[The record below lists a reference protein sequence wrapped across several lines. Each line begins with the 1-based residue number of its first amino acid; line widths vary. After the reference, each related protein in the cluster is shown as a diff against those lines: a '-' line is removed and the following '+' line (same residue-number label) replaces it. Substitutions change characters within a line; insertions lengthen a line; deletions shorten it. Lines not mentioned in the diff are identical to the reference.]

1 MNMNIYLKLFLMF
14 LKIGLTSFGGGYGM
28 MSMIMDEGARQV
40 GLTAAE
46 FADMTALDLVAPGVV
61 AINGATYIGYIKGG
75 VFGSV
80 CATFGVILPTFVVSV
95 LVLYL
100 LRAFQENKI
109 VNGLF
114 RGIRPACIGLL
125 FNTMLTLLS
134 DIFFKTESITAI
146 KSVTLSKD
154 LIVCLFLF
162 IGSLYLQ
169 FRNKTDPLLLT
180 LVGAVVGIV
189 FLR

>member
-1 MNMNIYLKLFLMF
+1 MNLKLFLMF

-40 GLTAAE
+40 GLTTAE

-75 VFGSV
+75 VIGSI
-80 CATFGVILPTFVVSV
+80 CATLGVILPTFVVSIV
-95 LVLYL
+95 VLYL
-100 LRAFQENKI
+100 LRAFQENRI
-109 VNGLF
+109 VKGLF

-125 FNTMLTLLS
+125 LNTMLTLLS
-134 DIFFKTESITAI
+134 GIFFGSESITAVQ
-146 KSVTLSKD
+146 KVTITKD
-154 LIVCLFLF
+154 FIVCLILF

-169 FRNKTDPLLLT
+169 FRKKTDPLLIT
-180 LVGAVVGIV
+180 FVGAIVGIV